1 MCYYDNTFP
10 KRFQAENLSHSV
22 LQGGFFILRPADST
36 GLIPG
41 VDCLIPGAY
50 MDKIL
55 RVLDRAA
62 VGVVELHRLRVQRPG
77 GVAMVLT
84 CITKYDIF

>member
-1 MCYYDNTFP
+1 MHP
-10 KRFQAENLSHSV
+10 RPPGRF
-22 LQGGFFILRPADST
+22 FLRPADST
-36 GLIPG
+36 GLITG

-62 VGVVELHRLRVQRPG
+62 VGVVELHRLGVSKIISGQG
-77 GVAMVLT
+77 GGGYGFDMYYK
-84 CITKYDIF
+84 I